1 MPVDIVPTRYGA
13 TGRIVGALQNLV
25 VRDLDAL
32 VVFAGDDPI
41 IPLGVGLVVGRCA
54 IPIR

>member
-1 MPVDIVPTRYGA
+1 MAVDIVPTRYGV

-25 VRDLDAL
+25 ERDLDPL
-32 VVFAGDDPI
+32 VVGDDPI

-54 IPIR
+54 ISIW